1 MKPRPAP
8 LVSMEIDTG
17 WHFLACLA
25 EEWRESAVSH
35 VSPLFTTDFIMQ
47 SAHIWGVAADT
58 DTVWEKHQH
67 GGLLVNTL
75 KCSYVTPLSRIIG
88 KSTNQTLSNG
98 ISWWWEVNTENSL
111 FWSPARVWFGPKL
124 YPRQPDQQRWRIR
137 TLCGHQGRG
146 EGSDNDTE
154 TDVDMQWYVMSSKE
168 SQRSDKL
175 SAPAENPS

>member
-1 MKPRPAP
+1 
-8 LVSMEIDTG
+8 MEIDTG

-67 GGLLVNTL
+67 GGTSVNIL
-75 KCSYVTPLSRIIG
+75 KCSNVTPLRRIIG

-111 FWSPARVWFGPKL
+111 FWSPTRAWFGPKL

-137 TLCGHQGRG
+137 TLCGYQGRG
-146 EGSDNDTE
+146 DGSINDTE
-154 TDVDMQWYVMSSKE
+154 TDVDM
-168 SQRSDKL
+168 
-175 SAPAENPS
+175 